1 MSRLQTEYENK
12 FLDDFT
18 EENLIGTFIKVE
30 FNNDYYRGYIIG
42 LMEDN
47 IIVKFEKENE
57 IWKINRNNNIYTL
70 LVLEKKMVDIRSN
83 LMNAIKRKLKKEN
96 IIKNCNCLEIQTTTI
111 KKNQNCKPDKAKWK
125 KNYIATEELIKSNS
139 LKSNKYLNSWFN
151 TQKNYFKNKRYLLK
165 KKKYQIKITNLIQLY
180 DSLKLKPKKLEI
192 DIPKTNDITHRNRR
206 EIELDDLNRYTE
218 EMNSNYE
225 VAFQSPSSLSRSC
238 TTNKIN
244 HYIRN
249 LTNLHRDIDTIK
261 DISKNRDIK
270 NWLNIIMAKIKF
282 KKN

>member
-96 IIKNCNCLEIQTTTI
+96 VIKNCNCLAIRSTTI
-111 KKNQNCKPDKAKWK
+111 KKKQNCKPDKAKWK

-139 LKSNKYLNSWFN
+139 LKSNKYLNNWFN

-165 KKKYQIKITNLIQLY
+165 KKKI
-180 DSLKLKPKKLEI
+180 
-192 DIPKTNDITHRNRR
+192 
-206 EIELDDLNRYTE
+206 
-218 EMNSNYE
+218 SN
-225 VAFQSPSSLSRSC
+225 
-238 TTNKIN
+238 
-244 HYIRN
+244 
-249 LTNLHRDIDTIK
+249 
-261 DISKNRDIK
+261 
-270 NWLNIIMAKIKF
+270 
-282 KKN
+282 